1 MAVGEEVKD
10 ISLYKLLPTWRHGY
24 ILPFVCFYVSLFCG
38 WVYFFGSPIEQ
49 NEGLLI
55 SVAVIAALNLITAL
69 FCVWS
74 VDVRCLLTCKKVIM
88 ERRES
93 VCVCMTNDLCFI
105 IDHMCSIF
113 NPLMWREF

>member
-1 MAVGEEVKD
+1 MAVGDEVKD

-88 ERRES
+88 ERRE
-93 VCVCMTNDLCFI
+93 CVLVSC
-105 IDHMCSIF
+105 
-113 NPLMWREF
+113 E